1 MKFLV
6 ITVMKWPAP
15 PEILP
20 ALYQA
25 SQQWVAESKK
35 SGKLDAL
42 YSIAGQPGGVGIVNV
57 DSLEELN
64 DRIQSYPLTPFSE
77 VQTLPLSDID
87 QAMSTWGEQLKR
99 SGILKG

>member
-20 ALYQA
+20 ALQQA
-25 SQQWVAESKK
+25 MEQWVAETKK
-35 SGKLDAL
+35 SGKMEAL
-42 YSIAGQPGGVGIVNV
+42 YAIAGQSGGIGIANV

-64 DRIQSYPLTPFSE
+64 DQIQLYPMTQFSE
-77 VQTLPLSDID
+77 VQTFPLSDID
-87 QAMSTWGEQLKR
+87 QAMSSWREQLKK
-99 SGILKG
+99 SGIVKG